1 VQGPLAS
8 VRATK
13 DEVSS
18 HRAGDEIVPSADVVM
33 DTGFDLEAVPEVV
46 WPWIVQLGKRRAG
59 WYLPRWVERFV
70 PPSRRAAR
78 GVVPQWQRLAVGDL
92 IPDYGGRDETFEV
105 VEIEPVRH
113 LVYRST
119 RGRTDLTWTITLTA
133 QGPGA
138 VRGTRVHL
146 RLRLGAVR
154 RVWLAENLGGW
165 FDALTIAAMAAGLRE
180 RVPGRS

>member
-1 VQGPLAS
+1 VLGPLAR

-18 HRAGDEIVPSADVVM
+18 HRAGDQIVPSADVVM

-59 WYLPRWVERFV
+59 WYLPRSVERLV

-78 GVVPQWQRLAVGDL
+78 DVLPQWQDLAVGDV
-92 IPDYGGRDETFEV
+92 IPDYGGPQETFEV
-105 VEIEPVRH
+105 VEIEPARH

-119 RGRTDLTWTITLTA
+119 RGHTDLSWAITLTA

-146 RLRLGAVR
+146 RLRLGPVR
-154 RVWLAENLGGW
+154 RVWLAENLGGR
-165 FDALTIAAMAAGLRE
+165 FDALTIAGMAAGLRE
-180 RVPGRS
+180 RLPVRA